1 MEGRY
6 RLDVKGESFTER
18 VVRHWN
24 RMPREAVDTPSL
36 EVFRAGLDRAL
47 SNLI

>member
-1 MEGRY
+1 MVVFCF
-6 RLDVKGESFTER
+6 LFCFVLTQR